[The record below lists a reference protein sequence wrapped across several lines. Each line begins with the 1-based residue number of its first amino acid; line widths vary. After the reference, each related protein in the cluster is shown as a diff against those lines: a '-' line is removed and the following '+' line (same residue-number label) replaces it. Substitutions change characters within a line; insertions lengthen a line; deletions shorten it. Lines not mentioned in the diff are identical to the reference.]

1 MWDLHWATFRLYW
14 TMIDCTVLHCFP
26 MDHWSLNILS
36 TLKFHFLLMMV
47 VMLQERSCI
56 WQVVF
61 ISYNPRQIISRHTCA
76 KLAIVVISLP
86 LLQTFG
92 PPLPFLS
99 NQCWPTAKPV
109 TMDNVNIQY
118 WIRGWGWGRHRIS
131 SPFSRPAY
139 FVWVRVPINLFSI
152 VGRFKTKTRCIN
164 LVQEMNSLHFFII
177 ILTTKWSTETLFL
190 IQIT

>member
-1 MWDLHWATFRLYW
+1 
-14 TMIDCTVLHCFP
+14 
-26 MDHWSLNILS
+26 
-36 TLKFHFLLMMV
+36 MMV
-47 VMLQERSCI
+47 VMLQKRSFI

-76 KLAIVVISLP
+76 KLAIAVISLP

-99 NQCWPTAKPV
+99 NQCWPTAKLV
-109 TMDNVNIQY
+109 TIDNVNIQY
-118 WIRGWGWGRHRIS
+118 WIRRWNRIS

-139 FVWVRVPINLFSI
+139 FIWVRVPINLFSI

-164 LVQEMNSLHFFII
+164 LAQEMNSLPFFI
-177 ILTTKWSTETLFL
+177 ILTTKWSTENAVPHTNELS
-190 IQIT
+190 